1 MITCESTAWHSD
13 SNILPYWQWFERNKT
28 FFLFPSFTLALFYHS
43 HALFI
48 PFLSLTLS
56 IYIYT
61 YACLKHFYKWFHK
74 VYMQLA
80 FFALYYL
87 LQVDHVHITSFFFF
101 KIYFNLFIFNWRTIT
116 LLYCVGFCHISTW
129 ISHRYTCV
137 PFLLS
142 LPSISHPSR
151 LSQGS
156 FAVWLRELKLAH
168 ITSLSLSFPTCQTGT
183 MILPTTRLNLK
194 GRNFSGEVLALCP
207 VCDRHLRAVNH
218 KQLII
223 T

>member
-1 MITCESTAWHSD
+1 MLGEQSLLTRTIPFVECLLCITVPHWHSSDSWCNLYLKLWNILNIQRGIANIMITCESTAWHSD

-87 LQVDHVHITSFFFF
+87 LQVDPCT
-101 KIYFNLFIFNWRTIT
+101 YNLF
-116 LLYCVGFCHISTW
+116 
-129 ISHRYTCV
+129 
-137 PFLLS
+137 FL
-142 LPSISHPSR
+142 
-151 LSQGS
+151 
-156 FAVWLRELKLAH
+156 F
-168 ITSLSLSFPTCQTGT
+168 
-183 MILPTTRLNLK
+183 
-194 GRNFSGEVLALCP
+194 
-207 VCDRHLRAVNH
+207 
-218 KQLII
+218 
-223 T
+223 